1 MRARQVIAG
10 QTYLMTRRCTQRQFL
25 LRPDRVVEDVVLY
38 CLAVAAERFKI
49 EVNGFIAMSNHQHLV
64 IRDMLGN
71 FPDFLAY
78 HNKLVA
84 KALNVHR
91 NRREN
96 FWATEQPNA
105 VHLVEPEDRFAKLV
119 YLLANPVASDLVD
132 RVSDWPGVSSFSL
145 HLSARTTMNVKRP
158 RTFFLPNGKLPEE
171 ATLHL
176 ERVDGFDSLTDD
188 EWASKIRDAVQVE
201 EDRARRARTRA
212 GRSVVGRKAVL
223 RAAPTDTPRSLEER
237 RKSRPFLACRNPVR
251 RAREILAYF
260 AFQRARRAAWCRLQ
274 EGESDVG
281 FPLGTYRVWGI
292 VLTKPR
298 TSSCGLV
305 AA

>member
-119 YLLANPVASDLVD
+119 YL
-132 RVSDWPGVSSFSL
+132 
-145 HLSARTTMNVKRP
+145 P
-158 RTFFLPNGKLPEE
+158 RTLSRAISSTAS
-171 ATLHL
+171 AT
-176 ERVDGFDSLTDD
+176 GP
-188 EWASKIRDAVQVE
+188 A
-201 EDRARRARTRA
+201 
-212 GRSVVGRKAVL
+212 
-223 RAAPTDTPRSLEER
+223 
-237 RKSRPFLACRNPVR
+237 
-251 RAREILAYF
+251 
-260 AFQRARRAAWCRLQ
+260 
-274 EGESDVG
+274 
-281 FPLGTYRVWGI
+281 
-292 VLTKPR
+292 
-298 TSSCGLV
+298 
-305 AA
+305 